1 MEYKSIDFEELKKKV
16 KEEKIN
22 QKNNEHI
29 ECSKNNN
36 FVERLRDQTN
46 GKYFEE
52 SNNGNNNL
60 KGVISSSLKNNITC
74 KIINSFY
81 IYNYIQLLLNE
92 GSNKNVYILDIRNE
106 ELFNQGHI
114 KSSINIYNKKMMIQ
128 INKEMICKDNLKII
142 FYDHNNMNNI
152 YDDCINL
159 YNIYFSNIKVDNIY
173 ILKGGYIDFER
184 EYSFLCVNT
193 NVDIKGEVS
202 SHIYN
207 SSAYINYPIKM
218 FDNLYLG
225 NIIHINNIFIND
237 YLNIK
242 YIYDF
247 TSTGFVIKR
256 ENKETRKNNELLYFR
271 YNVYTKTFENTN
283 SLNNESINYYNF
295 LDIHMIYEVITSMIS
310 TNENH
315 ISQNNNNNNNYY
327 YYNSNDNDVI
337 YNDQNNNVAL
347 YTNQIKDNN
356 MSLITQNKEQ
366 LIYHINSTHNN
377 KQINM
382 NNQNNI
388 LIICNHGM
396 KNPTSEK
403 TNSISLIICMC
414 YIMYIKK
421 YNPNLIIAYMLKIYN
436 NWSINSQTKSFLESF
451 YQSLIKCNYNLQN
464 YYSKKN
470 VCNNKEE
477 QINISTNNHNQNES
491 LLNIITS
498 DNYRKLFK
506 KYELNKSYIYLQN
519 DEKYVLN
526 IKQQH
531 IILDINIIKQQINDH
546 DMITSYEYV
555 IMSLLFY
562 IYNFVTINYEH
573 IYEVLQIITL
583 ILNKKQNYDDQH
595 FLIFPYISLVI
606 INICKILTY
615 NKFENNIINN
625 INSENYNN
633 VNYTIFHL
641 IYKCIIICID
651 ILINNN
657 DISNHIIKE
666 EFHVTCLTNQDY
678 IKNKNID
685 QKFYIILLSLKYF
698 LITLLYLYLNPHIT
712 NTRFLSVD
720 EIFHLLKK
728 IDTFSDYYYS
738 VFQININL
746 FQSENYEAK
755 ICSGDY
761 LPIYFSDIL
770 RPFIVINNYI
780 N

>member
-16 KEEKIN
+16 REEKTSE
-22 QKNNEHI
+22 KNNENKQS
-29 ECSKNNN
+29 SKNENY
-36 FVERLRDQTN
+36 VELLRDQVN
-46 GKYFEE
+46 GKYLKEL
-52 SNNGNNNL
+52 NNDTNNKKDVL
-60 KGVISSSLKNNITC
+60 PSSLKNNITC

-92 GSNKNVYILDIRNE
+92 GSNKSVYILDIRNE

-142 FYDHNNMNNI
+142 FYDQNDMTNI

-159 YNIYFSNIKVDNIY
+159 YNVYFSNIKVENIY
-173 ILKGGYIDFER
+173 ILKGGYEDFER
-184 EYSFLCVNT
+184 EYCFLCIYK
-193 NVDIKGEVS
+193 NVDVKGQIS

-237 YLNIK
+237 FLNIK

-247 TSTGFVIKR
+247 TSTGFVIKT
-256 ENKETRKNNELLYFR
+256 ENKETRQNKELLYFR
-271 YNVYTKTFENTN
+271 YNVYTKNFENTN

-295 LDIHMIYEVITSMIS
+295 LDIHMIYKVITSMIS
-310 TNENH
+310 TNQNY
-315 ISQNNNNNNNYY
+315 ISHNNNNNN
-327 YYNSNDNDVI
+327 DDDVI
-337 YNDQNNNVAL
+337 YNDQNNNMAL
-347 YTNQIKDNN
+347 CTNQVKDNN
-356 MSLITQNKEQ
+356 TSFIKQNKEQ
-366 LIYHINSTHNN
+366 LVCYINSTHNN
-377 KQINM
+377 KKQNM

-451 YQSLIKCNYNLQN
+451 YQSLIKCNYNLSK
-464 YYSKKN
+464 YYSKKYI
-470 VCNNKEE
+470 CHNKEE
-477 QINISTNNHNQNES
+477 HINISTDNHNQTES

-498 DNYRKLFK
+498 DNYRKLFD
-506 KYELNKSYIYLQN
+506 KYELNKNYIYLQY

-526 IKQQH
+526 IKQEH
-531 IILDINIIKQQINDH
+531 IILDINIIKQQINDQ
-546 DMITSYEYV
+546 DITISYEYV
-555 IMSLLFY
+555 IMSILFY
-562 IYNFVTINYEH
+562 FYNITTINYEH
-573 IYEVLQIITL
+573 INEVLQIITH
-583 ILNKKQNYDDQH
+583 ILNMKQNYHQLY
-595 FLIFPYISLVI
+595 LIVPYISLII
-606 INICKILTY
+606 INICKILTH
-615 NKFENNIINN
+615 NTIENNSINN
-625 INSENYNN
+625 TNLENHDN
-633 VNYTIFHL
+633 VKYTLFHL
-641 IYKCIIICID
+641 IYKNIIICID
-651 ILINNN
+651 ILINND
-657 DISNHIIKE
+657 DISNHIINE
-666 EFHVTCLTNQDY
+666 EFDVTCLTNQVY

-685 QKFYIILLSLKYF
+685 KKFYIILLSLKYF
-698 LITLLYLYLNPHIT
+698 LITLLHLYLNPHIT
-712 NTRFLSVD
+712 NTKFLNVD
-720 EIFHLLKK
+720 KIFYLLKK

-738 VFQININL
+738 VFKININI

-755 ICSGDY
+755 ICSADY
-761 LPIYFSDIL
+761 LPLYFSDIL

>member
-1 MEYKSIDFEELKKKV
+1 MEYKSIDFEEMKKKV

-22 QKNNEHI
+22 EKNYENKES
-29 ECSKNNN
+29 SKNENY
-36 FVERLRDQTN
+36 VEILRDQEN

-52 SNNGNNNL
+52 PNNDINNKKKDIL
-60 KGVISSSLKNNITC
+60 HSPLKNNITC

-92 GSNKNVYILDIRNE
+92 GSNKSVYILDIRNE

-128 INKEMICKDNLKII
+128 INKEMICKDKLKII
-142 FYDHNNMNNI
+142 FYDHNNINNI
-152 YDDCINL
+152 FDDCINL

-173 ILKGGYIDFER
+173 ILKGGYKDFER
-184 EYSFLCVNT
+184 EYCFLCVNRK
-193 NVDIKGEVS
+193 VEIKEQFS

-207 SSAYINYPIKM
+207 SSAYINYPIRM

-237 YLNIK
+237 FLNIK

-247 TSTGFVIKR
+247 TSTGFVIKT
-256 ENKETRKNNELLYFR
+256 ENKEIRKNNELLYFR
-271 YNVYTKTFENTN
+271 YNVYTKTLEYTN
-283 SLNNESINYYNF
+283 SLNNESVNYYNF
-295 LDIHMIYEVITSMIS
+295 LDIHMIYKVITSMIS
-310 TNENH
+310 TNQNYVSH
-315 ISQNNNNNNNYY
+315 NNNNN
-327 YYNSNDNDVI
+327 DDDVI
-337 YNDQNNNVAL
+337 YNVQNNNMTL
-347 YTNQIKDNN
+347 CTNHIKNN
-356 MSLITQNKEQ
+356 NTSFIKQNKEH
-366 LIYHINSTHNN
+366 LIYDINSTYDNRRIH
-377 KQINM
+377 M

-436 NWSINSQTKSFLESF
+436 NWSINSQTKSFLENF

-464 YYSKKN
+464 YYSKKYI
-470 VCNNKEE
+470 CHNKEE
-477 QINISTNNHNQNES
+477 QINISTNNHSHNES

-498 DNYRKLFK
+498 DNYRKLFQ
-506 KYELNKSYIYLQN
+506 KYELNKSYIYLQD

-526 IKQQH
+526 IKKEH
-531 IILDINIIKQQINDH
+531 IILDIILIKQQINDH
-546 DMITSYEYV
+546 DITISYEYI

-562 IYNFVTINYEH
+562 IYNITAINYEH
-573 IYEVLQIITL
+573 MNEVLQIITL
-583 ILNKKQNYDDQH
+583 ILNKKQNYHQLY
-595 FLIFPYISLVI
+595 LIFPYISLII

-615 NKFENNIINN
+615 NTIENNIIKNTN
-625 INSENYNN
+625 LEIHNN
-633 VNYTIFHL
+633 VKYTLFHL
-641 IYKCIIICID
+641 IYKNIIICID
-651 ILINNN
+651 ILINN
-657 DISNHIIKE
+657 DDMSNHIIKE
-666 EFHVTCLTNQDY
+666 EFHVTCLTNQAY

-685 QKFYIILLSLKYF
+685 KKFYIILLSLKYF
-698 LITLLYLYLNPHIT
+698 LITLLNLYLNPHIT
-712 NTRFLSVD
+712 NNKFLSVD
-720 EIFHLLKK
+720 EIFYLLKK

-738 VFQININL
+738 VFKININL

-761 LPIYFSDIL
+761 LPVYFSDIL